1 MKSII
6 ICEGETDFV
15 FLQHFMIKV
24 NGWKNKKNSKES
36 PNPSFISKIEN
47 SFSRDFFK
55 GSNMLTIISC
65 GGCENIKTVFEEII
79 RKNQNEISDDERYLK
94 IVVLTDNDEPNVE
107 AKIVSELN
115 NVSENAAQITNNKW
129 TDLTFVDA
137 TKNQFNTK
145 LLLLIIPFD
154 ENGALETFLLNSI
167 SKNDSYDAEIIKK
180 AKIFVDNADPQ
191 SKYLNHRGFVT
202 KAKLYAYFSVRIEPT
217 VNQFKQRQDI
227 IKSIPWEEYENIR
240 ECFKELKKL

>member
-24 NGWKNKKNSKES
+24 NGWKNRKNSKEN

-65 GGCENIKTVFEEII
+65 GGCGNIKNVFEETI

-94 IVVLTDNDEPNVE
+94 IVVLTDNDESSIE

-115 NVSENAAQITNNKW
+115 YVSGNSTQIANNKW
-129 TDLTFVDA
+129 TDLTFIDA
-137 TKNQFNTK
+137 TKNQFNTE

-154 ENGALETFLLNSI
+154 ENGALETFLLDSI

-180 AKIFVDNADPQ
+180 
-191 SKYLNHRGFVT
+191 SK
-202 KAKLYAYFSVRIEPT
+202 
-217 VNQFKQRQDI
+217 
-227 IKSIPWEEYENIR
+227 
-240 ECFKELKKL
+240 